1 MSKSGRRASKLS
13 SVVAIGLSLGLLRCL
28 TAAPGAALA
37 AASTGEA
44 ESRYYLPDQRGS
56 KIVTVVREG
65 NPEAEV
71 VVLTQAVAVKETG
84 PKETIDKYG
93 EVYAF
98 SPAFIAVHRDQP
110 TLVTFWNLQSD
121 DDHDFALLGSD
132 WSVLMYV
139 DLPPLRKT
147 SYLFTFHKEGLF
159 DFKCMQHSPAMS
171 GQILVLPPA
180 NKTSH

>member
-1 MSKSGRRASKLS
+1 MSKSGRRASNLS
-13 SVVAIGLSLGLLRCL
+13 SVIATGLGLGMLQCL
-28 TAAPGAALA
+28 TAAPEAALA
-37 AASTGEA
+37 APSVAEA
-44 ESRYYLPDQRGS
+44 ESRYYLPDQRDS

-71 VVLTQAVAVKETG
+71 VVVTQAVAVKESG

-98 SPAFIAVHRDQP
+98 SPAFVAVHRDQP
-110 TLVTFWNLQSD
+110 TVVTFWNLQPD

-132 WSVLMYV
+132 WRVLMYV

-147 SYLFTFHKEGLF
+147 SYVFTFHKEGLF

-180 NKTSH
+180 NQTSH

>member
-1 MSKSGRRASKLS
+1 MLQ
-13 SVVAIGLSLGLLRCL
+13 CL

-37 AASTGEA
+37 AASAGEA
-44 ESRYYLPDQRGS
+44 MSRFYLPDRRDS
-56 KIVTVVREG
+56 KIVTVVRAG

-71 VVLTQAVAVKETG
+71 VVLTEAVAIKETG

-98 SPAFIAVHRDQP
+98 SPSFVAVHRDQP
-110 TLVTFWNLQSD
+110 TEVTFWNLQPD
-121 DDHDFALLGSD
+121 DDHDFALLGPD

-147 SYLFTFHKEGLF
+147 SYVFTFHKEGLF

-180 NKTSH
+180 NKTSP